1 MKERKHSKK
10 GTDMSSLIHTSP
22 QSGAGGWAG
31 ILLALAIFAA
41 SWFLFADGLE
51 RSRSLYSDPPAAE
64 AE

>member
-1 MKERKHSKK
+1 
-10 GTDMSSLIHTSP
+10 MSSLIHTSP